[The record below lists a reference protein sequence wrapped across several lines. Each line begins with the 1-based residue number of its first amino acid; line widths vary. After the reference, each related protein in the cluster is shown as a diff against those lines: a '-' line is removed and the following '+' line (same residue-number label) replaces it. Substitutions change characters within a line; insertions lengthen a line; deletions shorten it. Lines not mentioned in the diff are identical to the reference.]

1 LRIALRGKAVGMTE
15 RRWIRNSQMLALLL
29 KYFAHDRQWP
39 QLIRMYPPY
48 KGYPDAI
55 ARVIP
60 LVVCEQ
66 SG

>member
-1 LRIALRGKAVGMTE
+1 MTE